1 MSRLEIILICVSCV
15 SIGLNVLV
23 FAYARS
29 AITRLLTVSEELGD
43 LQAMISRFSEHVRS
57 VYSLEMFYGDETL
70 KYLMDHAVSLNEQLE
85 QNFEYIYTLTEAEEE
100 TDTEEEELDQEE
112 EST

>member
-1 MSRLEIILICVSCV
+1 MWFWFFVPSLFLNIFLLIY
-15 SIGLNVLV
+15 L
-23 FAYARS
+23 RW
-29 AITRLLTVSEELGD
+29 LLRTVESMNED
-43 LQAMISRFSEHVRS
+43 
-57 VYSLEMFYGDETL
+57 VYSLGYLIEDFSAHIKAVHELEMFYGDETL
-70 KYLMDHAVSLNEQLE
+70 KYLMDHAMSLNEQLE

>member
-15 SIGLNVLV
+15 SVGLNVLF

-43 LQAMISRFSEHVRS
+43 LQEMISRFSEHVRS

-70 KYLMDHAVSLNEQLE
+70 QGLIEHSKKLKEEID
-85 QNFEYIYTLTEAEEE
+85 NFNNILLPEEE
-100 TDTEEEELDQEE
+100 EEEELLE
-112 EST
+112 ESE